1 MYMTKCIFM
10 KILKSDDYLSSRL
23 SQFTESASTAANLP
37 RHHGSVA
44 VKDDFIKV
52 DRDKACF
59 AVDYGVLTVSNL
71 PPRNYYL
78 A

>member
-1 MYMTKCIFM
+1 M

-23 SQFTESASTAANLP
+23 SEFTESVTAANLP
-37 RHHGSVA
+37 RHHGSVG
-44 VKDDFIKV
+44 VNDDFIKI
-52 DRDKACF
+52 DRGKAWF
-59 AVDYGVLTVSNL
+59 TVDYV